1 MVFCLF
7 LLNLKI
13 IQANTFQRMNAPKA
27 KKIEKVL
34 EIHNDQRNDPYFWMN
49 ERENPEVIKYLEDE
63 NTYTDFVMKETED
76 LQNDLYEEMKSR
88 YKKDDESLPYF
99 FNQYWYIVRY
109 EDGKEYPIF
118 SRKFQTLENEE
129 EILLDANILAE
140 GNEYFDIGSIS
151 ISINND
157 ILSFSTDIVGRRIY
171 KIFFKNL
178 KTGEIYKD
186 EIENTTGK
194 AVWSSDNN
202 YVFYIR
208 KDESLRAFQIYRHEL
223 GTETEKDVLI
233 FHEEDET
240 FDVNVYKTKTLDYIF
255 ISSSSTNEDEHRF
268 IPADNV
274 FADWKIIQPRTEDL
288 EYSVEHYQDDF
299 YIVTNANDATNFK
312 IVKTKVENPSIEN
325 WVDFIP
331 HRENVLLEGF
341 EIFNDYFV
349 IEERERGLLQIKIIE
364 SKTGD
369 SHYLPFSDPTYTAYI
384 GTNMEFDTE
393 KLRFGYTSLTKPA
406 STFEYDMKEKTTKLL
421 KEQEVLDGKFNKENY
436 ISERIWA
443 TARDGKQVPISLV
456 YHKDT
461 PKSENTPVLL
471 YGYGSYGHTVDAS
484 FSSVRL
490 TLLDRGYIYAI
501 AHIRGGEYLGREWY
515 EDGKMLQKKNTFF
528 DFIDSAKHLISE
540 NYTSPKHLYAM
551 GGSAGG
557 LLVGAVMNYNPELF
571 NGIVAQVPFVDVVST
586 MLDDTIPL
594 TTGEYDEWGNPN
606 EKEYYDYMKS
616 YSPYDNIEAKNYPNI
631 LITTGFH
638 DSQVQY
644 WEPAKWTAKLRD
656 LKTDNNILIFKTD
669 MSSGHGGASG
679 RFESLKEIA
688 LEYAF
693 LLKIDQ

>member
-1 MVFCLF
+1 
-7 LLNLKI
+7 
-13 IQANTFQRMNAPKA
+13 MNAPKA
-27 KKIEKVL
+27 KKIEKYL
-34 EIHNDQRNDPYFWMN
+34 EVHQDKRNDPYFWMN
-49 ERENPEVIKYLEDE
+49 ERENPEVIQYLEQE
-63 NTYTDFVMKETED
+63 NAYTDFVMKDTEE
-76 LQNDLYEEMKSR
+76 LQNDLYEEMKAR

-109 EDGKEYPIF
+109 EEGKEYPIF
-118 SRKFQTLENEE
+118 SRKFETLENDE

-140 GNEYFDIGSIS
+140 GEDYFDIGSIS
-151 ISINND
+151 ISVNND
-157 ILSFSTDIVGRRIY
+157 ILSFSTDKVGRRIY

-178 KTGEIYKD
+178 KTGEIYQD
-186 EIENTTGK
+186 EIDNTTGK
-194 AVWSSDNN
+194 AVWSNDNHF
-202 YVFYIR
+202 VFYIR
-208 KDESLRAFQIYRHEL
+208 KDESLRAYQIYRHQL
-223 GTETEKDVLI
+223 GTDTENDVLI

-240 FDVNVYKTKTLDYIF
+240 FDVNVYKAKTFDYIF

-274 FADWKIIQPRTEDL
+274 FAEWKIIQPRTEDL

-299 YIVTNANDATNFK
+299 YIVTNADDATNFK
-312 IVKTKVENPSIEN
+312 IVKTKVANPGIEN

-341 EIFNDYFV
+341 EIFNDFFV
-349 IEERERGLLQIKIIE
+349 LEERERGLLQIKIIE
-364 SKTGD
+364 SKSGD

-384 GTNMEFDTE
+384 GTNMEFDTQ
-393 KLRFGYTSLTKPA
+393 KLRFGYTSLTKPS
-406 STFEYDMKEKTTKLL
+406 STYEYDMKEKTTILL
-421 KEQEVLDGKFNKENY
+421 KEQEVLGGKFFKENY
-436 ISERIWA
+436 TSERIWA
-443 TARDGKQVPISLV
+443 HARDGKQIPISLV

-461 PKSENTPVLL
+461 VKSENTPLLL

-484 FSSVRL
+484 FSSTRL
-490 TLLDRGYIYAI
+490 SLLDRGYIFAI

-528 DFIDSAKHLISE
+528 DFIDAAKHLISE
-540 NYTSPKHLYAM
+540 GYTSPKHLYAM

-557 LLVGAVMNYNPELF
+557 LLVGAVMNLNPELF
-571 NGIVAQVPFVDVVST
+571 NGIVAQVPFVDVVTT

-606 EKEYYDYMKS
+606 EKEFYDYMKS
-616 YSPYDNIEAKNYPNI
+616 YSPYDNIEAKNYPNL

-644 WEPAKWTAKLRD
+644 WEPAKWTAKLRE
-656 LKTDNNILIFKTD
+656 LKTDDNILIFKTD

-688 LEYAF
+688 LEFAF
-693 LLKIDQ
+693 LLKINDKQ

>member
-1 MVFCLF
+1 
-7 LLNLKI
+7 
-13 IQANTFQRMNAPKA
+13 MNAPQA
-27 KKIEKVL
+27 KKIDKLL
-34 EIHNDQRNDPYFWMN
+34 EIHNDKRNDPYFWMN
-49 ERENPEVIKYLEDE
+49 KRENPEVIQYLEDE
-63 NTYTDFVMKETED
+63 NAYTDFVMKDTED
-76 LQNDLYEEMKSR
+76 LQNELYEEMKSR

-99 FNQYWYIVRY
+99 FNGYWYIVRY
-109 EDGKEYPIF
+109 EAGKEYPIF
-118 SRKFQTLENEE
+118 SRKFQSLDNEE
-129 EILLDANILAE
+129 EILLDVNILAE
-140 GNEYFDIGSIS
+140 GEAFFETGSMSIS
-151 ISINND
+151 VNND
-157 ILSFSTDIVGRRIY
+157 IMAYSTDNVGRRIY
-171 KIFFKNL
+171 KIYFKNL
-178 KTGEIYKD
+178 KTGELYPD
-186 EIENTTGK
+186 VIENATGK
-194 AVWSSDNN
+194 AVWANDNEH
-202 YVFYIR
+202 VFYIR
-208 KDESLRAFQIYRHEL
+208 KDESLRAFQIYRHKL
-223 GTETEKDVLI
+223 GTDSSEDVLI

-240 FDVNVYKTKTLDYIF
+240 FDVSVFKTKSLEYIF
-255 ISSSSTNEDEHRF
+255 IAASSTNEDEMRF
-268 IPADNV
+268 IPANNV
-274 FADWKIIQPRTEDL
+274 FADWTIVQPRTEDL
-288 EYSVEHYQDDF
+288 EYSVEHYEDDF
-299 YIVTNANDATNFK
+299 YIITNADNSTNFK
-312 IVKTKVENPSIEN
+312 IVTTKVDKPAMQH
-325 WVDFIP
+325 WQDFIP

-341 EIFNDYFV
+341 EIFKNYFV
-349 IEERERGLLQIKIIE
+349 IEEREKGLLQINIIDNQNNN
-364 SKTGD
+364 SY
-369 SHYLPFSDPTYTAYI
+369 YLPFSDPTYTAYI
-384 GTNMEFDTE
+384 GINLEFDTDI
-393 KLRFGYTSLTKPA
+393 LRFGYTSLTKPA
-406 STFEYDMKEKTTKLL
+406 STFEYNMKDKTTVLL
-421 KEQEVLDGKFNKENY
+421 KEQEVLGGKFFAGNY

-443 TARDGKQVPISLV
+443 TARDGKEVAISLV

-461 PKSENTPVLL
+461 SKSANTPLLL

-490 TLLDRGYIYAI
+490 SLLDRGFIYAI

-528 DFIDSAKHLISE
+528 DFIDAAKYLISE

-616 YSPYDNIEAKNYPNI
+616 YSPYDNVETKNYPNI

-644 WEPAKWTAKLRD
+644 WEPAKWTAKLRE
-656 LKTDNNILIFKTD
+656 LKTDDNILIFKTD

>member
-1 MVFCLF
+1 
-7 LLNLKI
+7 
-13 IQANTFQRMNAPKA
+13 MNAPKA
-27 KKIEKVL
+27 KKIDKTL
-34 EIHNDQRNDPYFWMN
+34 EIHNDKRNDPFFWMN
-49 ERENPEVIKYLEDE
+49 ERENPEVIKYLEEE
-63 NTYTDFVMKETED
+63 NAYTDFVMKDTED
-76 LQNDLYEEMKSR
+76 LQNELFEEMKSR
-88 YKKDDESLPYF
+88 YKKDDQSLPYF

-129 EILLDANILAE
+129 EILLDVNILAE
-140 GNEYFDIGSIS
+140 GEEYFDIGSVS
-151 ISINND
+151 VSVNND
-157 ILSFSTDIVGRRIY
+157 FIAYSSDKTGRRIY
-171 KIFFKNL
+171 TIFFKNL
-178 KTGEIYKD
+178 KTGEIFEDK
-186 EIENTTGK
+186 IENTTGK
-194 AVWSSDNN
+194 AVWANDNQHI
-202 YVFYIR
+202 FYIR
-208 KDESLRAFQIYRHEL
+208 KDESLRAYQIHRHAI

-240 FDVNVYKTKTLDYIF
+240 FDVNVFKTKSLEYIF

-274 FADWKIIQPRTEDL
+274 FADWKIIQERTEDL

-299 YIVTNANDATNFK
+299 YIITNADNSTNFK
-312 IVKTKVENPSIEN
+312 IVKTKVSQPEIEN

-349 IEERERGLLQIKIIE
+349 IEEREKGLLQIKIIE
-364 SKTGD
+364 NKTGD

-393 KLRFGYTSLTKPA
+393 KLRFGYTSLTKPS
-406 STFEYDMKEKTTKLL
+406 STYEYDMKEKTIKLL
-421 KEQEVLDGKFNKENY
+421 KEQEVLGGKFFSENY

-443 TARDGKQVPISLV
+443 NARDGKEIAISLV

-461 PKSENTPVLL
+461 KKSADTPLLL

-528 DFIDSAKHLISE
+528 DFIDAAKYLISE
-540 NYTSPKHLYAM
+540 NYTSPRHLYAM

-557 LLVGAVMNYNPELF
+557 LLVGAVINYNPELF
-571 NGIVAQVPFVDVVST
+571 NGVVAQVPFVDVVTT
-586 MLDDTIPL
+586 MLDETIPL

-616 YSPYDNIEAKNYPNI
+616 YSPYDNIEAKDYPNI

>member
-1 MVFCLF
+1 
-7 LLNLKI
+7 
-13 IQANTFQRMNAPKA
+13 MNAPKA
-27 KKIEKVL
+27 KKIEKLL

-49 ERENPEVIKYLEDE
+49 ERENPEVIKYLEEE
-63 NTYTDFVMKETED
+63 NAYTDFVMKETED

-129 EILLDANILAE
+129 EILLDANVLAE

-151 ISINND
+151 ISVNND

-186 EIENTTGK
+186 EIDNTTGK
-194 AVWSSDNN
+194 AVWSGDNN

-208 KDESLRAFQIYRHEL
+208 KDESLRAFQIHRHEL
-223 GTETEKDVLI
+223 GTETEKDVLV

-240 FDVNVYKTKTLDYIF
+240 FDVNVFKTKSFDYIF

-268 IPADNV
+268 IPADDV

-299 YIVTNANDATNFK
+299 YIITNADDATNFK
-312 IVKTKVENPSIEN
+312 IVKTKVENPSMEK
-325 WVDFIP
+325 WEDFIP

-349 IEERERGLLQIKIIE
+349 IEERESGLLQIKIIE
-364 SKTGD
+364 SKTGN

-384 GTNMEFDTE
+384 GTNMEFDTN

-421 KEQEVLDGKFNKENY
+421 KEQEVLGGTFFKENY

-461 PKSENTPVLL
+461 KKSEKTPLLL

-484 FSSVRL
+484 FSSTRL
-490 TLLDRGYIYAI
+490 SLLDRGYIFAI

-528 DFIDSAKHLISE
+528 DFIDAAKHLISE

-606 EKEYYDYMKS
+606 EKEYYEYMKS

-644 WEPAKWTAKLRD
+644 WEPAKWTAKLRA
-656 LKTDNNILIFKTD
+656 LKTDDNILIFKTD

-693 LLKIDQ
+693 LLMIDKK